1 MIIATA
7 GHVDHGKTALI
18 KALTG
23 QQTDRSAEELR
34 RGMSIEL
41 GYAWL
46 DCPDGKTIDL
56 VDVPGHDR
64 FMRTLLAGMGC
75 VDAVMLVVAA
85 DDGVM
90 PQTLEHLQLLKLL
103 GGRPV
108 LLVISKCTSVSA
120 ERARQVQQQ
129 GLELLAELRIQTPPS
144 FLIDS
149 LSGDGIAALVKQLHA
164 WAARFPAPN
173 DQGPARMSIDRHFIQ
188 PGSGN
193 IVTGTLLSG
202 CVQAGDSLRL
212 SDNGAPLRIR
222 RIQVHGQNAAKAQAG
237 QRCALNLVGELAGS
251 DLSRGSQLLEAAIF
265 APTACFDARLELI
278 ARLPNRGTL
287 QLHMGNAVI
296 NARCV
301 PLKGEPLTVNP
312 LYGQWILERPVCC
325 RHNERFIIRDSAS
338 RKLLGSG
345 LVIDPFAH
353 RKGRQRPDHL
363 AALGAM
369 DNADADQA
377 LHSLLAVLPDGVD
390 LGRFMLSRHLHTAP
404 ALASHSATLRVGNW
418 LCRRSDFNQ
427 QLQNLLAVLSEHHQ
441 QHANQPGLQ
450 RPHLFRQLRLTSH
463 SRLLSA
469 VIRHALDNQL
479 LQQSGPSLHLPGH
492 RPQPDTQ
499 ALGWFEQVRPA
510 FCSCAPR
517 PPIIGE
523 LMAELQLDK
532 TELILRLDRLCVWGL
547 LVCIGRNR
555 YLLPD
560 SVEYLLNLASELT
573 TLSDEGRFSTASFR
587 DHSGIGRNHS
597 VALLEYFDKAGLTC
611 QSGQQRRLA

>member
-56 VDVPGHDR
+56 VDVPGHDK

-108 LLVISKCTSVSA
+108 LLVISKCASVSA
-120 ERARQVQQQ
+120 ERSRQVQQQ
-129 GLELLAELRIQTPPS
+129 VLQLLPELSIQNPPS
-144 FLIDS
+144 FLVDS
-149 LSGDGIAALVKQLHA
+149 LSGDGIAALVEQLNA
-164 WAARFPAPN
+164 WAARFPVPN
-173 DQGPARMSIDRHFIQ
+173 HQGPARMSIDRHFSQ
-188 PGSGN
+188 PGAGT

-202 CVQAGDSLRL
+202 GVQIGDSLRL
-212 SDNGAPLRIR
+212 SDNGADLRIR
-222 RIQVHGQNAAKAQAG
+222 SIQVHGQNAGKAQTG
-237 QRCALNLVGELAGS
+237 QRCALNLAGDLAS
-251 DLSRGSQLLEAAIF
+251 ADLGRGSQLLEAAIF
-265 APTACFDARLELI
+265 APTACFAARLELI

-301 PLKGEPLTVNP
+301 PLKGEPLPVDQVF
-312 LYGQWILERPVCC
+312 GQWVLERPVCC
-325 RHNERFIIRDSAS
+325 RHHERFIIRDPAS

-345 LVIDPFAH
+345 LVIDPFAAS
-353 RKGRQRPDHL
+353 KGRQRPDRL
-363 AALGAM
+363 AALLAM
-369 DNADADQA
+369 DNPDADQA
-377 LHSLLAVLPDGVD
+377 LHSLLKVLPDGVD
-390 LGRFMLSRHLHTAP
+390 LGRFMLSRHRHSEP
-404 ALASHSATLRVGNW
+404 AAASHADSLRVGAW
-418 LCRRSDFNQ
+418 LCRRSDFDQ
-427 QLQNLLAVLSEHHQ
+427 QLQRVLAALTEHHQ
-441 QHANQPGLQ
+441 QHADQPGIN
-450 RPHLFRQLRLTSH
+450 RPQLLRQLGLASH

-469 VIRHALDNQL
+469 VIRHALDSQM

-492 RPQPDTQ
+492 QPQADAQT
-499 ALGWFEQVRPA
+499 LSWFEQLRPA
-510 FCSCAPR
+510 FAGCAPR
-517 PPIIGE
+517 PPVIGE
-523 LMAELQLDK
+523 LMAALTLDK
-532 TELILRLDRLCVWGL
+532 SELMLRLDRLCAWGL

-560 SVEYLLNLASELT
+560 SVEHLLGLATELAT
-573 TLSDEGRFSTASFR
+573 HDHAGQFSTANFR

-597 VALLEYFDKAGLTC
+597 VALLEYFDKVGLTR

>member
-23 QQTDRSAEELR
+23 QQTDRSAEEVR
-34 RGMSIEL
+34 RGLSIEL

-46 DCPDGKTIDL
+46 NCADGRTLDL
-56 VDVPGHDR
+56 VDVPGHDK

-108 LLVISKCTSVSA
+108 LLVISKCARVSA
-120 ERARQVQQQ
+120 ARARQVQQEVLQ
-129 GLELLAELRIQTPPS
+129 LLAELGIQTVPS

-149 LSGDGIAALVKQLHA
+149 LSGDGIADLVEQLNA
-164 WAARFPAPN
+164 WAASFPAPN
-173 DQGPARMSIDRHFIQ
+173 DQGPARMSIDRHFSQ
-188 PGSGN
+188 PGAGH

-202 CVQAGDSLRL
+202 CVQVGDSLCL
-212 SDNGAPLRIR
+212 SNTGTSLRIR
-222 RIQVHGQNAAKAQAG
+222 SIQLHGQNATNAQAG
-237 QRCALNLVGELAGS
+237 QRCALNLVGDLAS
-251 DLSRGSQLLEAAIF
+251 TDLGRGSQLLDPAIF
-265 APTACFDARLELI
+265 APSACLDARLELI
-278 ARLPNRGTL
+278 ARLPNRGVL

-301 PLKGEPLTVNP
+301 PLKGEPLPIDQVF
-312 LYGQWILERPVCC
+312 GQWVLERPVCC
-325 RHNERFIIRDSAS
+325 RHNERFIIRDPAS

-345 LVIDPFAH
+345 LVIDPFADS
-353 RKGRQRPDHL
+353 KGRQRPDRL
-363 AALGAM
+363 AALLAM
-369 DNADADQA
+369 ANPDADQA
-377 LHSLLAVLPDGVD
+377 LHSLLQVLPDGVD
-390 LGRFMLSRHLHTAP
+390 LARFMLSRHLSTEP
-404 ALASHSATLRVGNW
+404 AWAKHPDTLRVGNW
-418 LCRRSDFNQ
+418 LCRRADFDQ
-427 QLQNLLAVLSEHHQ
+427 RLQYVLAALTEHHH
-441 QHANQPGLQ
+441 QHADQAGMHRPQLAKHLGL
-450 RPHLFRQLRLTSH
+450 PAN

-469 VIRHALDNQL
+469 VIRHALNTQM

-492 RPQPDTQ
+492 QPQPDAHT
-499 ALGWFEQVRPA
+499 LSWFEQLLPA
-510 FCSCAPR
+510 FNACAPR
-517 PPIIGE
+517 PPVIGE
-523 LMAELQLDK
+523 LMTALQLDK
-532 TELILRLDRLCVWGL
+532 SELMPRLDRLYSLGL

-560 SVEYLLNLASELT
+560 SVDHLLSLANELT
-573 TLSDEGRFSTASFR
+573 TQNSAGQFSTANFR

-597 VALLEYFDKAGLTC
+597 VAVLEYFDKVGLTR